1 MEKERK
7 TLKKAD
13 ESFREIQGVKKQK
26 SDYETLLLKIE
37 KLQSARAEMEQKRT
51 RIESLPV
58 AKRIS
63 DEWQALKNLQT
74 KKTALLLEEKEKR
87 ISNQYNR
94 RKRASTLQ
102 KSEKSSL
109 LRVQGFR
116 LPIRCSVSFLQ
127 SRSLPA
133 PGRVSPLSCVPFQPL
148 HSDPSTCHP
157 HTSCLCISTSK
168 RRKLKI
174 INKVNFL

>member
-1 MEKERK
+1 MN
-7 TLKKAD
+7 TTSPFPSPPLTP
-13 ESFREIQGVKKQK
+13 GPWH
-26 SDYETLLLKIE
+26 
-37 KLQSARAEMEQKRT
+37 
-51 RIESLPV
+51 LPV
-58 AKRIS
+58 YFLTLRIDYS
-63 DEWQALKNLQT
+63 SLIPLIHEVILKVI
-74 KKTALLLEEKEKR
+74 KSWCLLLEEKEKR

-109 LRVQGFR
+109 LRVQGVR

-157 HTSCLCISTSK
+157 HTSCLCISH
-168 RRKLKI
+168 
-174 INKVNFL
+174 FLSLGLTPTHALLYG